1 MSRPR
6 QEQQRLTIGAVAER
20 VGVSVMTVSNVL
32 NGKGRVGRETRA
44 RVLAAVEE
52 LGYVPNQAARRLVG
66 TEIACVGLLYPAVES
81 VFIEAMLSAV
91 AVVAASKGVQLQIRA
106 IAPIAIDTAADAARE
121 MIRAGARAMLL
132 LPPFAEHLGEQAA
145 TLPLGVPAAAIA
157 TADALSTVTTVRVDN
172 RAAAHAIT
180 DHLVRGGRRRI
191 AFLSGPQRHSDS
203 LARLEGYRAAL
214 RTHGLPTDR
223 TMEVEGDFTFQSALV
238 AAETLLDL
246 PVPPDAIVAGNDDM
260 AAAILWMAHKRGI
273 RLPDDLA
280 VTGFD
285 DTLIATRVW
294 PPLTTVRQP
303 IGDMAAAAMTWLA
316 DAVRSPH
323 PLPVADVILPFSIIE
338 RGST

>member
-145 TLPLGVPAAAIA
+145 TLPLGVPAAAI
-157 TADALSTVTTVRVDN
+157 V
-172 RAAAHAIT
+172 AHAQGAPT
-180 DHLVRGGRRRI
+180 QLAVE
-191 AFLSGPQRHSDS
+191 
-203 LARLEGYRAAL
+203 LARRVIPSAYAPSFSQLESSLEESASR
-214 RTHGLPTDR
+214 PT
-223 TMEVEGDFTFQSALV
+223 LV
-238 AAETLLDL
+238 Q
-246 PVPPDAIVAGNDDM
+246 AI
-260 AAAILWMAHKRGI
+260 
-273 RLPDDLA
+273 
-280 VTGFD
+280 
-285 DTLIATRVW
+285 
-294 PPLTTVRQP
+294 
-303 IGDMAAAAMTWLA
+303 
-316 DAVRSPH
+316 
-323 PLPVADVILPFSIIE
+323 
-338 RGST
+338 